1 MSTNAI
7 PNTVSYDAGQN
18 YIPKVALIDPTTGAV
33 ATAFPVTVS
42 AATSTTA
49 TATQVTVPAT
59 ANGILILAAN
69 SSRKGAT
76 ISNPGSV
83 TVYIQQAATGVTT
96 SNGFGIP
103 AGSSYNIDTPL
114 YTGAIY
120 GIVAS
125 GTNVVTVV
133 ELT

>member
-1 MSTNAI
+1 MAGVQIGHSTPVQIWDTNDT
-7 PNTVSYDAGQN
+7 PTG
-18 YIPKVALIDPTTGAV
+18 TTGNPLKVSGTVTESAV
-33 ATAFPVTVS
+33 A
-42 AATSTTA
+42 STTL

-69 SSRKGAT
+69 ANRLGAT
-76 ISNPGSV
+76 IVNPGTV
-83 TVYIQQAATGVTT
+83 TVFIQQGATGVTT

-103 AGSSYNIDTPL
+103 GGSSYNIDAPI

-120 GIVAS
+120 GIVTTS
-125 GTNVVTVV
+125 TQVVYVV

>member
-1 MSTNAI
+1 MAQQPTVIRDGVAVMDPNNSTNAI
-7 PNTVSYDAGQN
+7 PNTMKVNSDGSLNTTITPVSS
-18 YIPKVALIDPTTGAV
+18 
-33 ATAFPVTVS
+33 ATL
-42 AATSTTA
+42 

-59 ANGILILAAN
+59 ANGIVILAAN
-69 SSRKGAT
+69 TSRKGAT

-103 AGSSYNIDTPL
+103 AGSSYNIDEPL

-120 GIVAS
+120 GIIAT
-125 GTNVVTVV
+125 GTSVVTVV